1 MTKIQVRDWHPP
13 MAYRAATYG
22 FRNQRL
28 SEMIS
33 LALPSTEH
41 SHALKPSGSPIKVT
55 NIEIMIKFWFLSWC
69 YCSSNWVGMRIIV
82 YKCVWN
88 KVFRHY
94 KQSFTSFHS
103 IALLRLWYMIRLKFY
118 RGPFSVCSLFT
129 IHPSNLVL
137 CIVLPMSNLYFP
149 LLCQTSW
156 RCP

>member
-1 MTKIQVRDWHPP
+1 MLRLSTMLSFVRGLSNSGELGSICLRFILYKYVSFSYQHLISIDWNISIMIMVNVKKHKQESCNPP

-33 LALPSTEH
+33 LVLPSIEN

-55 NIEIMIKFWFLSWC
+55 NIEITIKFLSLSWC

-88 KVFRHY
+88 KVE
-94 KQSFTSFHS
+94 
-103 IALLRLWYMIRLKFY
+103 IL
-118 RGPFSVCSLFT
+118 
-129 IHPSNLVL
+129 
-137 CIVLPMSNLYFP
+137 
-149 LLCQTSW
+149 
-156 RCP
+156 

>member
-1 MTKIQVRDWHPP
+1 

-88 KVFRHY
+88 KVFRHC
-94 KQSFTSFHS
+94 KQLFTSFHS

-118 RGPFSVCSLFT
+118 KWKVVMYWHLNIMVPRYHRIRIKNDETTP
-129 IHPSNLVL
+129 
-137 CIVLPMSNLYFP
+137 LYFGFIRWGA
-149 LLCQTSW
+149 S
-156 RCP
+156 